1 MIAFLI
7 AAVLAGQSAPVE
19 PAWTW
24 TLYADG
30 APVVLA
36 HEIPDTPNLRATFEC
51 ERGSSIARLTL
62 YGGAGMGGMARIS
75 AGQASAVG
83 EAEAARGGGVRLA
96 LRTDHP
102 VFAAFVVDGRLAIV
116 VGDQRRPLE
125 VPSDHL
131 AKLRRFSELCA
142 G

>member
-7 AAVLAGQSAPVE
+7 AAVLAGQSAPDD

-36 HEIPDTPNLRATFEC
+36 QEVPDTPALRATFEC
-51 ERGSSIARLTL
+51 EPGSSIARLTL
-62 YGGAGMGGMARIS
+62 YGGAGMGGMARVS

-83 EAEAARGGGVRLA
+83 EAEAARGGGIRVA

-116 VGDQRRPLE
+116 VGDQRRSLE

-131 AKLRRFSELCA
+131 VKLRRFSELCS

>member
-7 AAVLAGQSAPVE
+7 AAVLAGQSAPDD

-36 HEIPDTPNLRATFEC
+36 HEVPDSANLRVTLEC
-51 ERGSSIARLTL
+51 EPGSSIARLTL

-83 EAEAARGGGVRLA
+83 EAEAARGGGIKLA